1 MENMAIIYIT
11 CCLINMLLD
20 QHVVS
25 SSKIH
30 MIQLVL
36 HHSNKFMDLIS
47 MIKQKFVNT
56 LNMKEIHINM
66 CNAIDNRGFIY
77 LCNQF
82 LSLSLQ
88 YCKIDV

>member
-1 MENMAIIYIT
+1 
-11 CCLINMLLD
+11 MLLD

-88 YCKIDV
+88 YSKIDV